1 MSHNKLQWNCCDKV
15 TVTKWERWVRGR
27 VGVPVHIGSRKI
39 TQVSSG
45 MNYKYSYSF
54 IYKFGDNRNFR
65 CSSNSAPNQF
75 AREKFKHSRVEFQ
88 TFRSWIGQIKT
99 YVNAHSKTPADPS
112 RTGTFQIVSCRTDRH
127 ARAHPHRRTQ
137 TQTQTN
143 KSIRASTRTMTCTH
157 RRTQQQFRSP
167 AGVFV
172 TLTAKSRRA
181 HNKI

>member
-75 AREKFKHSRVEFQ
+75 AHEEFKLSTVEFQ
-88 TFRSWIGQIKT
+88 TFRSWSGQTKHLT
-99 YVNAHSKTPADPS
+99 
-112 RTGTFQIVSCRTDRH
+112 
-127 ARAHPHRRTQ
+127 
-137 TQTQTN
+137 
-143 KSIRASTRTMTCTH
+143 TRTLDTRGLIENQH
-157 RRTQQQFRSP
+157 IQDRVLQ
-167 AGVFV
+167 
-172 TLTAKSRRA
+172 
-181 HNKI
+181 N